1 MFSDANGFK
10 HGFFASKLGHK
21 AAIPKEVEKSAKTK
35 MIILANLKVKSY
47 TDSVFR
53 VSFSVKV
60 QFF

>member
-21 AAIPKEVEKSAKTK
+21 AIPKEVEKSAKTK